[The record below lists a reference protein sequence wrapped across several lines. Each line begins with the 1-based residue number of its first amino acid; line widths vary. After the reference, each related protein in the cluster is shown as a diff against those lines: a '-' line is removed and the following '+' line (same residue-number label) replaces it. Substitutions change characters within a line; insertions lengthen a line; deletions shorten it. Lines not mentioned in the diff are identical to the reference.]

1 VFQANLTEIYKSS
14 KSTHLR
20 AIAKK
25 TKADLKDMIFFDND
39 YSNCQTVAKLGETSS
54 YVSLLFTKIKF
65 AFSL

>member
-39 YSNCQTVAKLGETSS
+39 YSNCQTVAKLGATSS
-54 YVSLLFTKIKF
+54 HVYVLFT
-65 AFSL
+65 

>member
-1 VFQANLTEIYKSS
+1 MFQANLTEIYKSS

-54 YVSLLFTKIKF
+54 YVNLLFTDIKF
-65 AFSL
+65 TFSL